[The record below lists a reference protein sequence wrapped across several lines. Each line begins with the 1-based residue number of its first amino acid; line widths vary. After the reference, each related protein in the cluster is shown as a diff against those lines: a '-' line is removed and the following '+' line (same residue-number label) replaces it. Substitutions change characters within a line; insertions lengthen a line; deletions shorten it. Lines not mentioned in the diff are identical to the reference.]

1 MPHDVFLSHSEKDK
15 AVADAIVA
23 RLECGV
29 IVNRAE
35 EEKLNSPAYR
45 KRLADAIGRA
55 IQNFSSGAAKD
66 N

>member
-1 MPHDVFLSHSEKDK
+1 MP
-15 AVADAIVA
+15 AVL
-23 RLECGV
+23 LECGV

-45 KRLADAIGRA
+45 KRLVDAIGRA
-55 IQNFSSGAAKD
+55 IKDFSMGGAKD